1 MVRVRR
7 QGRARE
13 LHCLPPTTAPL
24 WHRCSPDPE
33 TKVITLERSGIAGA
47 RSRDARVALVDVTR
61 LVVEKDGVYTEFW
74 ADSWDVHV
82 QDDGRTL
89 KLFSRG
95 DGVQAAKVAAEVFG
109 ASVSEVKTVASSDR
123 GIDEA
128 LLRVH
133 PVRPTK

>member
-1 MVRVRR
+1 M
-7 QGRARE
+7 G
-13 LHCLPPTTAPL
+13 
-24 WHRCSPDPE
+24 
-33 TKVITLERSGIAGA
+33 RSGITGA
-47 RSRDARVALVDVTR
+47 RSRESRDARVALADVTR

-109 ASVSEVKTVASSDR
+109 RSVSEVKTVASSDR

-133 PVRPTK
+133 PVRSTT